1 MYIEEFK
8 KAYMQECLVEGKPLK
23 GRVKELFDLCILND
37 FGGDNVLMDS
47 LIQSLADE
55 YSGNTNKTDNEI
67 LQDKLDALSE
77 KLDYLTQQLLNK

>member
-1 MYIEEFK
+1 MHVEEFK
-8 KAYMQECLVEGKPLK
+8 KAYMQECLVEGKPLE

-37 FGGDNVLMDS
+37 FDGNHELMDS
-47 LIQSLADE
+47 LIQSLVDE
-55 YSGNTNKTDNEI
+55 YSGNTNKTDNEM

>member
-8 KAYMQECLVEGKPLK
+8 KAYIQECLVEGQPLE
-23 GRVKELFDLCILND
+23 GSVKELFELCLLND
-37 FGGDNVLMDS
+37 FNNSHELMDS
-47 LIQSLADE
+47 LIQSLVNE
-55 YSGNTNKTDNEI
+55 YSGNPNKTDNEI

>member
-1 MYIEEFK
+1 MHVEEFK
-8 KAYMQECLVEGKPLK
+8 KAYTQECLVEGNPLE

-37 FGGDNVLMDS
+37 FGGDHLLMDS

-55 YSGNTNKTDNEI
+55 YSGNTNKTDNEL
-67 LQDKLDALSE
+67 LQDKLDALTE